1 MSTSKTAALTP
12 VVAALIGLCAA
23 ASSTGAMAGRGTS
36 TCPGSSLLAASQMQ
50 AEMQTANAAT
60 LSEELLPGISVA
72 TPGTSLA
79 LSPQLQG
86 KVLLDVITPFVVDTP
101 DGKVKGEVEQK
112 VIDAD
117 NHTCDCYWRIKLH
130 ADSAPM
136 VRVKRLRITS
146 FNHPAN
152 GLFADFRNDL
162 VPGGWGSFEA
172 SRSGGAGTAITF
184 KFDPGIGPGEVS
196 RPVFL
201 DTQID
206 TVAAAG
212 KVRLFTDNGRKSAPL
227 DTYVPAD

>member
-1 MSTSKTAALTP
+1 MPASKTAVLTP
-12 VVAALIGLCAA
+12 VLAALMGLCAA
-23 ASSTGAMAGRGTS
+23 ALPTGATAGRGKS
-36 TCPGSSLLAASQMQ
+36 TCPNSPVLTASRLQLH
-50 AEMQTANAAT
+50 TANAAT
-60 LSEELLPGISVA
+60 LSAELLPGFSVP

-79 LSPQLQG
+79 LSPQLAG
-86 KVLLDVITPFVVDTP
+86 DVMLDVITPFEISTP
-101 DGKVKGEVEQK
+101 DGIVKGEVEEK

-117 NHTCDCYWRIKLH
+117 NHTCDCYWRIKLY
-130 ADSAPM
+130 ADSAPL

-162 VPGGWGSFEA
+162 VPGGLSSFEA

-206 TVAAAG
+206 AVDFVG
-212 KVRLFTDNGRKSAPL
+212 KFRLFTDNGSKSAPL
-227 DTYVPAD
+227 DTYVPVQ